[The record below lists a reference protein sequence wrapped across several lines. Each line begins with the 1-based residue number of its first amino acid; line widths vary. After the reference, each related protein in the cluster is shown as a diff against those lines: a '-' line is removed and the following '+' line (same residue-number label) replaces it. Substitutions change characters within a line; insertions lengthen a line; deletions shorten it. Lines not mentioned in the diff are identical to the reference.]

1 MICPNCGRQ
10 TESDEKFC
18 VGCGA
23 PLTDS
28 DNSKEEVKN
37 EFQEEKVDEVNTENI
52 ETQNE
57 SEEQVDSEYT
67 VDLSNNNIE
76 LNATDNV
83 ENQPVIANNDTVG
96 VVEPSVKPKK
106 SKKAFIIVAIVFA
119 LILIALLIVKFL
131 VFTPKNLFFKGINE
145 AYSNTIEKI

>member
-57 SEEQVDSEYT
+57 SEEQVYIVVTVAKSE
-67 VDLSNNNIE
+67 
-76 LNATDNV
+76 
-83 ENQPVIANNDTVG
+83 
-96 VVEPSVKPKK
+96 
-106 SKKAFIIVAIVFA
+106 
-119 LILIALLIVKFL
+119 
-131 VFTPKNLFFKGINE
+131 
-145 AYSNTIEKI
+145 